1 MSILEAMFLIKL
13 LSSSQVLDIYVP
25 KRHTRQHLCCN
36 FQFYVGDGHNII
48 ISSSI
53 IITIIISITIT
64 ITISITV
71 AVAVTVIIVII
82 SISILNL
89 HPCLSL

>member
-1 MSILEAMFLIKL
+1 MTI
-13 LSSSQVLDIYVP
+13 VLDIYVP

-48 ISSSI
+48 IIISS
-53 IITIIISITIT
+53 IITIIISITVT
-64 ITISITV
+64 
-71 AVAVTVIIVII
+71 VAVTVIIAII